1 MIVYVVTDSNGYV
14 QAYFTKTS
22 ARADVIEALKDYAAH
37 CDYTDEELT
46 AAIQEFDED
55 FASGRVHCG
64 TYLGDYEISCT
75 ESTVED

>member
-14 QAYFTKTS
+14 QAYFIKAS
-22 ARADVIEALKDYAAH
+22 ARADIIEALKDHAARWS
-37 CDYTDEELT
+37 YSDEDLAE
-46 AAIQEFDED
+46 AIQELDED
-55 FASGRVHCG
+55 FAAGRVHCG